1 MLRRRSKG
9 REDWSA
15 AFSSAATEPLTH
27 KLRYSCR
34 EEKMRATLAETLAA
48 HHCLQLEF
56 LLPAFTND
64 NSGQE

>member
-1 MLRRRSKG
+1 MKG
-9 REDWSA
+9 GLPA

-34 EEKMRATLAETLAA
+34 EEKMWATLAETLAA

-64 NSGQE
+64 N